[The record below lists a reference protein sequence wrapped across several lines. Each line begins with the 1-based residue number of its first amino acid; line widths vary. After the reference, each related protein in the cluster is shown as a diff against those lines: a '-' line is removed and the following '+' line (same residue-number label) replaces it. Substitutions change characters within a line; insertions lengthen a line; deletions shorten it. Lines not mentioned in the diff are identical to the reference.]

1 MAWRSPSRAWYALI
15 LAGAAASVLLGIPV
29 EERMAVL
36 PVAGQRLAGQRTIHG
51 IQGGGDGPRTTQK
64 IGSAKGARTAQ
75 YGFQNF
81 GGDKLEV
88 DFSIPEK
95 DFADYNDAW
104 GYTEGGLDAVKAWRN
119 RARQDALKAAVA
131 KHQSQSQL
139 DAAIADV
146 EKQYKAKQKE
156 YLSGRGFALEPGGVV
171 EVDMPALVRKNG
183 PLIKPL
189 AQEFGAIAEKRK
201 YAALDVVG
209 AVLSFVQ
216 TAMFYKEPDAV
227 DPSGKHTGGLLPP
240 LTSVALGWG
249 DCDTKTGVLAS
260 ILSNWPQMK
269 TVGVSV
275 PGHYLMGVVQVPDKG
290 DAFIE
295 YRGLQYTL
303 LEPAGPAWLPPGRV
317 GEETSA
323 LLGGRDGYKIDPF
336 F

>member
-1 MAWRSPSRAWYALI
+1 MSWRRPSRAWYALI
-15 LAGAAASVLLGIPV
+15 LAGAAASCLLGRPV

-36 PVAGQRLAGQRTIHG
+36 PVEGQRLAGQQIIHG
-51 IQGGGDGPRTTQK
+51 IQGGGEGPHTTQK
-64 IGSAKGARTAQ
+64 IDSAKGARTAR

-81 GGDKLEV
+81 SGDTLDV

-95 DFADYNDAW
+95 DFAAYNDAW
-104 GYTEGGLDAVKAWRN
+104 GYTQAGLDAVKAWRN
-119 RARQDALKAAVA
+119 TARQEALKAAVA
-131 KHQSQSQL
+131 KRQNQAQL

-146 EKQYKAKQKE
+146 EKRYKTKQKE
-156 YLSGRGFALEPGGVV
+156 YLAERGFALEPGGVV
-171 EVDMPALVRKNG
+171 VVDMPALVRRNG

-189 AQEFGAIAEKRK
+189 SEEFGAIAAKHR
-201 YAALDVVG
+201 YAAMDVVG
-209 AVLSFVQ
+209 SVLSFVQ

-227 DPSGKHTGGLLPP
+227 DASGKHTGGLLPP

-260 ILSNWPQMK
+260 ILADWPQLK
-269 TVGVSV
+269 TIGVSV

-290 DAFIE
+290 DTFIE
-295 YRGLQYTL
+295 YQGLQYTL